1 MIHLFQLSSQARQGS
16 SKNYAPGK
24 GRCRGLT
31 PPSFVELPHG
41 VVQKIHTIS
50 LITTYPSYTVWSCNS
65 RVELLCDELVGQLE
79 KLVELV
85 PNRKRNKKS
94 RQNVKRIVSLK
105 AMFV

>member
-1 MIHLFQLSSQARQGS
+1 MEPNDPPFSAQLASQTRQLQKLCS
-16 SKNYAPGK
+16 RKREVS
-24 GRCRGLT
+24 GLA

-94 RQNVKRIVSLK
+94 RQNVKRIVSL
-105 AMFV
+105 